1 MLTLAIIIY
10 VFMCF
15 ISNWD
20 LLWPI
25 TMITRGGLGD
35 MAIVVVWVILLI
47 GGLN

>member
-1 MLTLAIIIY
+1 
-10 VFMCF
+10 MCF